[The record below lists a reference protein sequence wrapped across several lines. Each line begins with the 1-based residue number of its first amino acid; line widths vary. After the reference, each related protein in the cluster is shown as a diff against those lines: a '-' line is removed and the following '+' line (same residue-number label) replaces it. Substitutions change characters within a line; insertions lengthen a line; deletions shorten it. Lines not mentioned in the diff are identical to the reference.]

1 MAQRIVGLD
10 IGTSAVR
17 AVELTVGDG
26 RPVLE
31 ASGQVGLPPG
41 CVVDGEVRD
50 NTQVVA
56 SLNRLWREGGFSIRR
71 VHLGV
76 AGLRAIT
83 REIDMPPVPPSELD
97 EAVRFQADQV
107 VPFPLDQ
114 TVLSSKV
121 IAQYTDADG
130 SPQLRVLVAAA
141 HRELIDGVTGVAQA
155 AGLTPVGIDLDTA
168 ALARA
173 LYDPS
178 FTIGPEAIVSVGAG
192 LTMVVI
198 HERGVLQFV
207 RTIDMGGESIT
218 KSLASALDLPIVDA
232 EGLKRRLGQ
241 PEAHDTRAVSAV
253 AGAVS
258 ELSGEIHNSIRYFAS
273 LPGRNAVSRVL
284 VTGGGGRTV
293 GLIPAIQQGMDMP
306 VQPAAPLS
314 QVDIDQL
321 GITPAQ
327 AAEINPT
334 LAVPVGLALP
344 EPSGKTFNLLPQE
357 IAIKAQERTVRRY
370 CIAAV
375 AVVAALLIGLT
386 VWRVFTIQDK
396 QKSVNSL
403 AASNAEIQNVEI
415 PKYNK
420 AVQLQAQVT
429 AQQAQ
434 LKPTV
439 QAEINWLLVLNT
451 ISAYEPKSAVMAGIS
466 VTPSG
471 TTSSSTSSSSS
482 SSSSSSTATTPVAQT
497 PVAQASSTVTVQS
510 LPDVTLWG
518 QTFTLCPILVSVIP
532 SGTFAPADNGSVAF
546 AVQMI
551 IGSYALQTAP
561 SPYTEPIP

>member
-31 ASGQVGLPPG
+31 AYGQVGLPPG

-50 NTQVVA
+50 NAQVVA
-56 SLNRLWREGGFSIRR
+56 SLNRLWREGGFSVRR

-97 EAVRFQADQV
+97 DAVRFQADQV

-141 HRELIDGVTGVAQA
+141 HRELIDGVTEVVQS

-178 FTIGPEAIVSVGAG
+178 FTVGPEAIVSVGAG

-232 EGLKRRLGQ
+232 EGLKRRLGL

-253 AGAVS
+253 AAAVS

-273 LPGRNAVSRVL
+273 LPGRSAVSRIL

-293 GLIPAIQQGMDMP
+293 GLVPAIQQGIETP

-321 GITPAQ
+321 GISPAQ

-344 EPSGKTFNLLPQE
+344 EPSGKAFNLLPPE
-357 IAIKAQERTVRRY
+357 IALKAQERAVRRY
-370 CIAAV
+370 CVAAV
-375 AVVAALLIGLT
+375 AVVVALLVALT
-386 VWRVFTIQDK
+386 VWRVLTIHNK
-396 QKSVNSL
+396 QKSVNAL
-403 AASNAEIQNVEI
+403 AAENAQLQNVEI

-420 AVQLQAQVT
+420 AVQLKAQVT
-429 AQQAQ
+429 AQQAL

-439 QAEINWLLVLNT
+439 EAEINWLLVLNMV
-451 ISAYEPKSAVMAGIS
+451 SKYEPNTAVMAGIAI
-466 VTPSG
+466 TPI
-471 TTSSSTSSSSS
+471 SSSTTSSSSS
-482 SSSSSSTATTPVAQT
+482 SSSTSTSTTTPATQT
-497 PVAQASSTVTVQS
+497 TIATASSTVTVNS
-510 LPDVTLWG
+510 LPDVTVWG
-518 QTFTLCPILVSVIP
+518 QTFTLCPILTSVIP
-532 SGTFAPADNGSVAF
+532 SGTYAPADNASVTF
-546 AVQMI
+546 GVQMT
-551 IGSYALQTAP
+551 IGNYALNTPP